1 MNNKGIAIILVIG
14 LLSLLMVIGISFL
27 VLMRFQEKQSFN
39 YLSLV
44 RAKNVAKLGMEKAI
58 VRLKADKNA
67 YDVETETWHSDFIG
81 DEVDLDEDGKEDSR
95 WFNLF
100 RKGKLI
106 GRYTVLVKDEEGK
119 LNVNESGNLSKGFY
133 TKEQGVDEGWKPDE
147 IKLTALPG
155 IDQKLSKAIIE
166 YKYGKDKMPGKAKED
181 DDKDDNKLTDDGID
195 NDGDGDC
202 DEGNEGIDEPD
213 EFCARGPVGDDQPFV
228 TVDDLKRVK
237 GIGEKKFADVKN
249 LITAYSYDKNIN
261 SKKDL
266 RVNLNTASIE
276 EIKSAV
282 RKSGINEPDI
292 YNQIAVNIID
302 YRDRDN
308 LPTIYL
314 DPEVGEGRTYYGIEE
329 TPYVNEVEPSPMI
342 KKSPIKIGTASF
354 MIDSGE
360 YIELF
365 NPYPF
370 DIPIGGWTITGAGL
384 GFSFTSLF
392 GKLQVVSVVITPGAV
407 IPAKGYYTI
416 GDIKATIIAII
427 PKFPYILFI
436 PWFIAPS
443 PSGCDQYL
451 PLEIADFGANLK
463 LTDNLGHTIEVAN
476 YGGDIWTPL
485 SKERD
490 DPRVRK
496 FYLSLRTPG
505 KQNAIFSA
513 SLIFGKEVNLLNW
526 QSSFAVKN
534 YPLATVGEMGY
545 LHKGKQW
552 QTINFWKGNDD
563 IAICDQFSTAEPME
577 EPIRGRI
584 NINTASC
591 RVLMGLP
598 WVEKEL
604 AEKIIAARPFETI
617 GEVLGHYSAQDEE
630 PKKILNR
637 AMIAQGKSFSD
648 SDNDGFI
655 DEDDEK
661 EETFRKISNLITV
674 RSNLFSIVSL
684 AQSLRDKNGNGKA
697 DDGEILAEKK
707 IKVIYNRGSF
717 PRKICFYKEV
727 K

>member
-44 RAKNVAKLGMEKAI
+44 RAKNIAKLGMEKAI
-58 VRLKADKNA
+58 VQLKKDKNG
-67 YDVETETWHSDFIG
+67 YDVETETWRSNFIG

-119 LNVNESGNLSKGFY
+119 LNINEAGNLSKGFY
-133 TKEQGVDEGWKPDE
+133 AKEQGISEGWKPDE

-155 IDQKLSKAIIE
+155 IDDGLSKAIIE
-166 YKYGKDKMPGKAKED
+166 YKYGKDKAPGRAGDD
-181 DDKDDNKLTDDGID
+181 DDKDNDELIDDGID
-195 NDGDGDC
+195 SDGDGDY

-213 EFCARGPVGDDQPFV
+213 EFCARGPSGDDQPFV
-228 TVDDLKRVK
+228 TIEDLKRVK
-237 GIGEKKFADVKN
+237 GIAEKKFAGVKN

-261 SKKDL
+261 SKGEL
-266 RVNLNTASIE
+266 RVNLNSASIA
-276 EIKSAV
+276 EIKSALS
-282 RKSGINEPDI
+282 KSGINEPDI

-302 YRDRDN
+302 YRDRDDI
-308 LPTIYL
+308 PTIYL
-314 DPEVGEGRTYYGIEE
+314 DPDAGKEGKTYYGIEE
-329 TPYVNEVEPSPMI
+329 TPYINEVEASPI
-342 KKSPIKIGTASF
+342 VKKSPIKIGIISF

-365 NPYPF
+365 NPYSH
-370 DIPIGGWTITGAGL
+370 DIPIGGWTITGSGK
-384 GFSFTSLF
+384 GIYF
-392 GKLQVVSVVITPGAV
+392 GITQPVFVPITPGAV
-407 IPAKGYYTI
+407 IQAKGYYTV
-416 GDIKATIIAII
+416 GDGVATIVAII
-427 PKFPYILFI
+427 RKPPYILLI
-436 PWFIAPS
+436 PWLITPS
-443 PSGCDQYL
+443 PSGCDQYF
-451 PLEIADFGANLK
+451 PLELPDFGANLK
-463 LTDNLGHTIEVAN
+463 LTDNLGHTIEIAN
-476 YGGDIWTPL
+476 YGVDIWTPL
-485 SKERD
+485 SKERN
-490 DPRVRK
+490 DPRVRN
-496 FYLSLRTPG
+496 FYPGLKSPG
-505 KQNAIFSA
+505 KQNTIFSA
-513 SLIFGKEVNLLNW
+513 SLVFGKEVNLLNW
-526 QSSFAVKN
+526 QSSFMVKN

-552 QTINFWKGNDD
+552 QTINFWKGSNDD
-563 IAICDQFSTAEPME
+563 IAVCDQFSTAEPVKKPM
-577 EPIRGRI
+577 RGRI

-591 RVLMGLP
+591 GVLMGLP
-598 WVEKEL
+598 GVEKEL
-604 AEKIIAARPFETI
+604 AEKIIAARSFKTI
-617 GEVLGHYSAQDEE
+617 GEVCGDYFADNEE
-630 PKKILNR
+630 PEKILNR
-637 AMIAQGKSFSD
+637 AMIAQGNNFSD
-648 SDNDGFI
+648 SDDDGFI

-684 AQSLRDKNGNGKA
+684 AQSLRDKNGDGKV

-727 K
+727 E